1 MIVVTNFILHGM
13 LRISKGMM
21 RIAAE
26 PRGGLLYAENLRLR
40 GRFPQTICVLLDTV
54 NVLQFCR

>member
-1 MIVVTNFILHGM
+1 
-13 LRISKGMM
+13 M

-26 PRGGLLYAENLRLR
+26 PTGSLLYAENLRLR
-40 GRFPQTICVLLDTV
+40 GRFLQTICVLLDTV